1 MHNKKSVT
9 VLAPAKLNLSLDV
22 VGTLPNGYHDL
33 DMVMQ
38 TIDLYERLELRRS
51 QYLNLRMPGSFVPVN
66 DKNTAVKAAIAF
78 FNYTGLLAGVD
89 ITIHKK
95 VPVRAGMAGGSA
107 DAAGV
112 LVGLNELY
120 GARLSMSELCA
131 IGAGIGADVPF
142 ALMGGTCRVRGVG
155 DLIKPLPP
163 CPDCWFVVVM
173 PSVGISTPEAFQR
186 YDQMGSPVH
195 PDCDKQEAAVRADDL
210 SGVCAAAGNAL
221 EHCSGATETPSIC
234 ALLNEN
240 GALTSL
246 MTGSGAAVFG
256 VFEQEEQAKAAA
268 DALRGEYKQVY
279 LARPT
284 RGGAFVCRE
293 TRRTKAIPV

>member
-1 MHNKKSVT
+1 MHNKKTVT

-51 QYLNLRMPGSFVPVN
+51 PYLNLRMPGSFVPVK
-66 DKNTAVKAAIAF
+66 DKNTAVKAALAF
-78 FNYTGLLAGVD
+78 FHYTGLLAGVD

-95 VPVRAGMAGGSA
+95 VPLRAGMAGGSA

-186 YDQMGSPVH
+186 YDEMGSPVH
-195 PDCDKQEAAVRADDL
+195 PDCEKQEAAVRADDL
-210 SGVCAAAGNAL
+210 AGVCAAAGNAL
-221 EHCSGATETPSIC
+221 EHCSGANETPSIC

-240 GALTSL
+240 GALASL

-256 VFEQEEQAKAAA
+256 VFEQEEQARAAA
-268 DALRGEYKQVY
+268 NALRGEYKQVY
-279 LARPT
+279 VARPT

-293 TRRTKAIPV
+293 PRRTKAIPV

>member
-1 MHNKKSVT
+1 MQKRSVT

-38 TIDLYERLELRRS
+38 TIDLYEKIILKTSRDLRLSL
-51 QYLNLRMPGSFVPVN
+51 PGSFVPAN
-66 DKNTAVKAAIAF
+66 DKNTAVKAALAF
-78 FNYTGLLAGVD
+78 FDYTGLLAGVD
-89 ITIHKK
+89 INVYKR

-142 ALMGGTCRVRGVG
+142 ALLGGTCRVRGVG
-155 DLIKPLPP
+155 DLMKALPP
-163 CPDCWFVVVM
+163 CPDCRFVVVM
-173 PSVGISTPEAFQR
+173 PSVGVSTPEAFAR
-186 YDQMGSPVH
+186 YDTMGSPVH
-195 PDCDKQEAAVRADDL
+195 PDCEAQEQAIRKNDL
-210 SGVCAAAGNAL
+210 TAVCAAAGNAL
-221 EHCSGATETPSIC
+221 EHCSGAVETPAIC
-234 ALLNEN
+234 EILRAN
-240 GALTSL
+240 GAITAQ

-256 VFEQEEQAKAAA
+256 IFADDAQARAAA
-268 DALRGEYKQVY
+268 AVLRKGYKQVY
-279 LARPT
+279 VCRPT
-284 RGGAFVCRE
+284 TGGPRVTAV
-293 TRRTKAIPV
+293 RTLG